1 LNYLQSLRDYFPAYP
16 IAGNYGDALAGKVL
30 LVFLLVFLLVHGK
43 KLTQGEADE
52 YLRG

>member
-1 LNYLQSLRDYFPAYP
+1 
-16 IAGNYGDALAGKVL
+16 L
-30 LVFLLVFLLVHGK
+30 LVFLLVFLLVLLLVHGK